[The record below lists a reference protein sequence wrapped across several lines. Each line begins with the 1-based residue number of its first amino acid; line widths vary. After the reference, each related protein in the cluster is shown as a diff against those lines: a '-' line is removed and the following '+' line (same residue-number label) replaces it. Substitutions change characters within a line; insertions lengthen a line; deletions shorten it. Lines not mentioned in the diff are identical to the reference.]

1 MKTLLVFRHAKSSWK
16 DDALD
21 DHDRPLNK
29 RGKKTAPLMG
39 QLIANAGVVP
49 GLILSSTAKRAQST
63 AKRAAKTMG
72 YAGQIIY
79 EGKLYMAGPEDYLST
94 IRQYAQAQQRVMVIG
109 HNPGLEALVESLTD
123 TDHRLPTGAL
133 AEIQLAIESWGELT
147 HRTTGKLSNLWLPRT
162 LFD

>member
-16 DDALD
+16 DDSLD

-39 QLIANAGVVP
+39 QFIASKGVVP
-49 GLILSSTAKRAQST
+49 GLIVSSTAKRAKST

-72 YAGQIIY
+72 YEGQIIY
-79 EGKLYMAGPEDYLST
+79 EGELYMAAPEDYLSA
-94 IRQYAQAQQRVMVIG
+94 IRHYAQAQERVMVIG
-109 HNPGLEALVESLTD
+109 HNPGLEDLVESITQ

-133 AEIQLAIESWGELT
+133 AEIQLAIDSWNELAPSS
-147 HRTTGKLSNLWLPRT
+147 TGTLTNLWLPRL